1 MEADAWLTFLVVV
14 LIVNAHW
21 DTEEPLV
28 RKKIPV
34 GPILVVMEGFAR
46 KLVEAS
52 PVTALWD
59 SKDLLA
65 RKSINVVLIRASMVA
80 IVERL

>member
-1 MEADAWLTFLVVV
+1 
-14 LIVNAHW
+14 
-21 DTEEPLV
+21 
-28 RKKIPV
+28 
-34 GPILVVMEGFAR
+34 MEGFAR

-65 RKSINVVLIRASMVA
+65 RVRNPIQIS
-80 IVERL
+80 